1 MTHHQA
7 KRNFDRWLPHVITI
21 AILAGGGLL
30 SYGSLTE
37 KMNSANE
44 KIEAVKEQ
52 NAALWKEVYYLR
64 QRIDG
69 SATRADGPRIQATRI
84 Q

>member
-1 MTHHQA
+1 MTHKQA

-21 AILAGGGLL
+21 AVLAGGGLL

-69 SATRADGPRIQATRI
+69 AAKWSDRSQIQATSAR
-84 Q
+84 